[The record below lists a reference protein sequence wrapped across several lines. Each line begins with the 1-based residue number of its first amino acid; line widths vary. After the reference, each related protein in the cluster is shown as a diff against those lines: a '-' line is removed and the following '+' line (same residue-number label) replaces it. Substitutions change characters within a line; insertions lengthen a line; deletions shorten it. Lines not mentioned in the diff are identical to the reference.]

1 MAPLTDGTASGRAG
15 NGPTSTR
22 RRFLGELASMGAR
35 GLAAPTLGRL
45 ALTRLAP
52 AIGAGGVLAACGD
65 DTPAI
70 GPTIVPL
77 FAPDRVLVAGRRQ
90 RIPLAIVTPATDEDA
105 GIELPDDD
113 EAITITVAFEGE
125 TIDEVTVAGRVVE
138 HDHLED
144 VDPDH
149 QHADLFRYY
158 PLRTTLPEPGIYDL
172 SLAIGGAVSEIPIQ
186 AFAAEDATLPLV
198 GDPFPVIRTPTVADP
213 LGVDRLCTRFEPC
226 AFHGVDAAELIGAGR
241 PLALLVATPAF
252 CSTAYCGPVL
262 ETLIE
267 QSAAF
272 PDVEFIHVEVYANSD
287 EVGGNYLDP
296 DIRVAPALEAMGLE
310 FEPSLFLVA
319 ADGTLVDRLDNVFD
333 GSEVAAALAEL

>member
-1 MAPLTDGTASGRAG
+1 MR
-15 NGPTSTR
+15 TR
-22 RRFLGELASMGAR
+22 RRFLGDLASMGAR

-65 DTPAI
+65 DTPAL

-90 RIPLAIVTPATDEDA
+90 RIPLAIVTPATDEAD

-226 AFHGVDAAELIGAGR
+226 AFHEVDAAELIGGGR

-262 ETLIE
+262 ETLIG
-267 QSAAF
+267 ATADRDDL
-272 PDVEFIHVEVYANSD
+272 DVIHVEVYANTD
-287 EVGGNYLDP
+287 EVDGNIADP
-296 DIRVAPALEAMGLE
+296 GIRLVSSVQELGLT
-310 FEPSLFLVA
+310 FEPSLFLIDGDGVVA
-319 ADGTLVDRLDNVFD
+319 DRIDNVFD
-333 GSEVAAALAEL
+333 ATELLEAIEQLTA